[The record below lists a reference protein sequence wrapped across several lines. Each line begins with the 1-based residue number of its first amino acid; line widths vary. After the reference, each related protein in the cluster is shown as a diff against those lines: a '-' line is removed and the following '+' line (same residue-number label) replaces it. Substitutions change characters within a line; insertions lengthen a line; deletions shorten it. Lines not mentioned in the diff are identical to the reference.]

1 MILLRKHGG
10 KIILASLMATALVY
24 GCGKKKKSSDSS
36 DDSQLAAAYPLGLN
50 IAIYPQTNSTSFAL
64 TDDLEQSVK
73 AKNEEAAK
81 RIRGEAD
88 CFPAALGKAGPQ
100 MGEDKCYEFDSE
112 MIYLTQGGSYVNGT
126 KDGKSKKDGSSEAC
140 MVSFARGKIK
150 QITGMVDR
158 TLGMVQ
164 MMICQARKSGAAGAP
179 GSEGESVDFK
189 AIMDAAATAAGK
201 DPSRMPV
208 SAASMTLSSGKYVTE
223 IAMKMPTAPN
233 SPPTDSDPV
242 EKITLTHNPSS
253 SDENAYTGTI
263 VIRRTKDFD
272 QSATKERILTINY
285 ERSNGRVKYKLL
297 TAAVNTD
304 ISANAV
310 VDGIL
315 NLNVSTNSS
324 GAYVRSNGTP
334 FNNQNDAVSGIM
346 MIGFDMNP
354 DNNDGNF
361 SYWVNP
367 GAGYTEKPRGF
378 VANVTAN
385 ATTGLMAGC
394 SSSGAFSGGS
404 IRKSIK
410 ESLAIKPDGSYHPF
424 ACHSGQQPP
433 SAGVCLVQA
442 DGSESYYQGT
452 RNGQTQNM
460 YRPVVSDATAAQT
473 WTRDQMTAYVARQ
486 CFTQDSTGVYNIDTT
501 NTPDTAG
508 YQLLQS
514 NSPSL
519 PTPPDLGS
527 IQ

>member
-1 MILLRKHGG
+1 MIWSKVLR
-10 KIILASLMATALVY
+10 
-24 GCGKKKKSSDSS
+24 
-36 DDSQLAAAYPLGLN
+36 Q
-50 IAIYPQTNSTSFAL
+50 
-64 TDDLEQSVK
+64 
-73 AKNEEAAK
+73 KNEEAAK

-112 MIYLTQGGSYVNGT
+112 MIFLTQGGNDLNGT
-126 KDGKSKKDGSSEAC
+126 KDGKSKKVGSSEAC

-179 GSEGESVDFK
+179 GSEGDSVDFK

-201 DPSRMPV
+201 DPARMPV

-242 EKITLTHNPSS
+242 EKITLTHNPSA

-297 TAAVNTD
+297 TAAVNTE
-304 ISANAV
+304 ISDNAV

-324 GAYVRSNGTP
+324 GAYVQSNGTV
-334 FNNQNDAVSGIM
+334 FTNQNNAVSGIM

-354 DNNDGNF
+354 DTNDGNF

-367 GAGYTEKPRGF
+367 GAGYTEPPRGF

-410 ESLAIKPDGSYHPF
+410 ESLTIKPDGSYHPF
-424 ACHSGQQPP
+424 ACSARVGGCAELPTTDAGGSFYLGQRCSDRDNP
-433 SAGVCLVQA
+433 STCVDQKMYVPAVTDNTIG
-442 DGSESYYQGT
+442 
-452 RNGQTQNM
+452 RN
-460 YRPVVSDATAAQT
+460 

-486 CFTQDSTGVYNIDTT
+486 CFTEDSNGVYNIDTSSM
-501 NTPDTAG
+501 PGAGGAG
-508 YQLLQS
+508 YELLLN
-514 NSPSL
+514 NSSTL

-527 IQ
+527 IK

>member
-1 MILLRKHGG
+1 
-10 KIILASLMATALVY
+10 
-24 GCGKKKKSSDSS
+24 
-36 DDSQLAAAYPLGLN
+36 
-50 IAIYPQTNSTSFAL
+50 
-64 TDDLEQSVK
+64 
-73 AKNEEAAK
+73 
-81 RIRGEAD
+81 
-88 CFPAALGKAGPQ
+88 
-100 MGEDKCYEFDSE
+100 
-112 MIYLTQGGSYVNGT
+112 
-126 KDGKSKKDGSSEAC
+126 
-140 MVSFARGKIK
+140 
-150 QITGMVDR
+150 
-158 TLGMVQ
+158 
-164 MMICQARKSGAAGAP
+164 
-179 GSEGESVDFK
+179 
-189 AIMDAAATAAGK
+189 
-201 DPSRMPV
+201 
-208 SAASMTLSSGKYVTE
+208 
-223 IAMKMPTAPN
+223 
-233 SPPTDSDPV
+233 V
-242 EKITLTHNPSS
+242 EKITLTHNPSA

-324 GAYVRSNGTP
+324 GAYVQSNGTV
-334 FNNQNDAVSGIM
+334 FANQNNAVSGIM

-354 DNNDGNF
+354 DTNDGNF

-367 GAGYTEKPRGF
+367 GADYTEKPRGF

-424 ACHSGQQPP
+424 ACNNNSCSLGTD
-433 SAGVCLVQA
+433 A
-442 DGSESYYQGT
+442 DGSFYEGSRG
-452 RNGQTQNM
+452 GQTQNM
-460 YRPVVSDATAAQT
+460 YVPAVTDNTIGRN

-514 NSPSL
+514 NSTSL

-527 IQ
+527 IK